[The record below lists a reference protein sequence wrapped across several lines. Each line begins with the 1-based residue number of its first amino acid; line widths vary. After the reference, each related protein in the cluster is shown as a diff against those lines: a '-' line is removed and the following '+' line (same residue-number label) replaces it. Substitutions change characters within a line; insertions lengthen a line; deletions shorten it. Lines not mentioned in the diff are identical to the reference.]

1 MNEYQC
7 ENCTVA
13 YCFDDCNS
21 SLAKRE
27 MIEVGEVVER
37 IQVCQD
43 PEQCEQENLG
53 TKNPYKQSW

>member
-1 MNEYQC
+1 MDEYQC

-21 SLAKRE
+21 QLAQRE
-27 MIEVGEVVER
+27 MIEVEEAGER
-37 IQVCQD
+37 IKVCQVS
-43 PEQCEQENLG
+43 ELREQENLG